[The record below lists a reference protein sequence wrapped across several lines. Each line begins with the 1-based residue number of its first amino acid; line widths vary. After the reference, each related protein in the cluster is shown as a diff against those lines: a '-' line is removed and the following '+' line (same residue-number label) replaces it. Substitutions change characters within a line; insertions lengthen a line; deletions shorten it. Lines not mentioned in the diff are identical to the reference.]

1 MEERKSAER
10 ERARAARKAIPPEE
24 RARKAERIRDLALKV
39 PEVESA
45 LVVGAYVSVHSEVD
59 TRGVIEAL
67 FAREARVA
75 VPVVTPPETMRF
87 AELSSLDELAPG
99 AHGIPEP
106 RAPRTFLDDVDAL
119 LVPGLLFTPRGE
131 RLGNGGGYFDR
142 VLRAMPHA
150 FRVGLAFEEQVV
162 RELPVESHDERMDAL
177 VTDERVRRFPPRP
190 R

>member
-1 MEERKSAER
+1 MGERKSAER

-24 RARKAERIRDLALKV
+24 RGWKAARIRELALKL

-59 TRGVIEAL
+59 TRGLIEAL
-67 FAREARVA
+67 FSRQARVA

-87 AELSSLDELAPG
+87 AELSSLEELTPG

-106 RAPRTFLDDVDAL
+106 RSPRTFLDDVDVL

-142 VLRAMPHA
+142 ALQAMPHA
-150 FRVGLAFEEQVV
+150 FRVGLAFEEQVA
-162 RELPVESHDERMDAL
+162 RRLPVESHDERMDVL
-177 VTDERVRRFPPRP
+177 VTDERVRRFPPR
-190 R
+190 RA